1 MDKRIF
7 FDPERCM
14 LCHSCVLACQMN
26 SLGISEVMEIPRDG
40 RPLQRMV
47 ITFSHGTP
55 WAWRCQQCVSAPCV
69 ETCIS
74 GSLRYGE
81 GGSGVIHDRETC
93 VGCGSCVLVCPY
105 NALTS
110 DENDDRVTKCN
121 LCPGEEIPPC
131 VKACQSGAL
140 VYQDPRLFVQDRRK
154 KFVRDQK
161 VHRET
166 Q

>member
-1 MDKRIF
+1 
-7 FDPERCM
+7 M
-14 LCHSCVLACQMN
+14 LCQSCVLACQMN
-26 SLGISEVMEIPRDG
+26 SLGVSEATEIPRDG
-40 RPLQRMV
+40 KPLQRMV
-47 ITFSHGTP
+47 ITFSRGTP
-55 WAWRCQQCVSAPCV
+55 WVWRCQQCVSAPCV
-69 ETCIS
+69 EACIS

-93 VGCGSCVLVCPY
+93 VGCGSCVLACPY
-105 NALTS
+105 NALTA

-121 LCPGEEIPPC
+121 LCPEEEIPPC

-140 VYQDPRLFVQDRRK
+140 AYQDPRLFARGRRK
-154 KFVRDQK
+154 KFIWDQK